1 MLVRSMPRYVG
12 MERQK
17 RIVYIVRSDNFP
29 SRHYTGIT
37 SDVRARLQW
46 HNRSTRGY
54 GVRYRPWSLVVSIE
68 FPEEAAARRFE
79 RYLKSGSGR
88 AFAKR
93 HFAPDAGVHKN
104 RPASR

>member
-1 MLVRSMPRYVG
+1 

-46 HNRSTRGY
+46 HNRSTSGY

-68 FPEEAAARRFE
+68 FPTEPAARRFE

-93 HFAPDAGVHKN
+93 HFGVVD
-104 RPASR
+104 PASSSRMRTARGAAGIASP